1 MDKGYSI
8 LMSVYKKEQPGHLK
22 ESIQSILSQTLKTD
36 NFVLVCDG
44 KLTKE
49 LEQIIKEFQENNPGI
64 FSILRLERNRGLG
77 IALQE
82 GLPYCKHELVA
93 RMDSDDIAKPCRC
106 EKQIEIFC
114 TKQVDIV
121 SGTIEEFNK
130 VPGDRKIY
138 KILPE
143 NQEEIIRYARTR
155 NPFNHPAVMFRKT
168 AVEAVNGYQPFYLLE
183 DYYLW
188 VRMLGNGARAYNIQE
203 NLLYMRVGEGMYN
216 RRGGLKYFKSLCRL
230 YHYMRK
236 IHFCTIFD
244 VIKIISGY
252 FFMCILPGRVR
263 ERIYIRKLRRSKN
276 RD

>member
-1 MDKGYSI
+1 M
-8 LMSVYKKEQPGHLK
+8 
-22 ESIQSILSQTLKTD
+22 
-36 NFVLVCDG
+36 
-44 KLTKE
+44 
-49 LEQIIKEFQENNPGI
+49 EQIIKEFQENNPGI

-203 NLLYMRVGEGMYN
+203 NLLCMRVG
-216 RRGGLKYFKSLCRL
+216 R
-230 YHYMRK
+230 
-236 IHFCTIFD
+236 D
-244 VIKIISGY
+244 V
-252 FFMCILPGRVR
+252 
-263 ERIYIRKLRRSKN
+263 
-276 RD
+276 

>member
-216 RRGGLKYFKSLCRL
+216 RRGGLKYLDRKS
-230 YHYMRK
+230 
-236 IHFCTIFD
+236 
-244 VIKIISGY
+244 V
-252 FFMCILPGRVR
+252 V
-263 ERIYIRKLRRSKN
+263 
-276 RD
+276 

>member
-121 SGTIEEFNK
+121 SRSEE
-130 VPGDRKIY
+130 R
-138 KILPE
+138 
-143 NQEEIIRYARTR
+143 
-155 NPFNHPAVMFRKT
+155 
-168 AVEAVNGYQPFYLLE
+168 
-183 DYYLW
+183 
-188 VRMLGNGARAYNIQE
+188 
-203 NLLYMRVGEGMYN
+203 RVGKEC
-216 RRGGLKYFKSLCRL
+216 L
-230 YHYMRK
+230 
-236 IHFCTIFD
+236 
-244 VIKIISGY
+244 
-252 FFMCILPGRVR
+252 
-263 ERIYIRKLRRSKN
+263 
-276 RD
+276 

>member
-1 MDKGYSI
+1 MGKGYSI

-203 NLLYMRVGEGMYN
+203 NLLYMRVG
-216 RRGGLKYFKSLCRL
+216 R
-230 YHYMRK
+230 
-236 IHFCTIFD
+236 D
-244 VIKIISGY
+244 V
-252 FFMCILPGRVR
+252 
-263 ERIYIRKLRRSKN
+263 
-276 RD
+276 

>member
-1 MDKGYSI
+1 
-8 LMSVYKKEQPGHLK
+8 MSVYKKEQPGHLK

-203 NLLYMRVGEGMYN
+203 NLLYMRVG
-216 RRGGLKYFKSLCRL
+216 R
-230 YHYMRK
+230 
-236 IHFCTIFD
+236 D
-244 VIKIISGY
+244 V
-252 FFMCILPGRVR
+252 
-263 ERIYIRKLRRSKN
+263 
-276 RD
+276 